1 MSFAADTA
9 VTRAGRPG
17 CFTADLHE
25 RWSSLVG
32 IHGGYTAA
40 IVTRAMTEAVD
51 DPSRALRSFAAQF
64 AAAPDPDRWRSRCAL
79 SAPAGP

>member
-9 VTRAGRPG
+9 VTRIGPG

-40 IVTRAMTEAVD
+40 IVANAMTAAVD
-51 DPSRALRSFAAQF
+51 EDPEPPRHCLEDMDLV
-64 AAAPDPDRWRSRCAL
+64 APIE
-79 SAPAGP
+79 